1 MSETPPQIPTPSGVS
16 SGASSK
22 DLMRF
27 ESEKKSAGVALFLCW
42 VLGIFGGHRFY
53 MGRPHGATMLII
65 TLVSF
70 PLCFVLIGFASLFAV
85 WIWMVVDLFSVSR
98 WAREYNTAL
107 LAKIQSGQ
115 G

>member
-1 MSETPPQIPTPSGVS
+1 MNETPPQIPS
-16 SGASSK
+16 SPSSK

-27 ESEKKSAGVALFLCW
+27 ENEKKSAGVALFLCW
-42 VLGIFGGHRFY
+42 VVGIFGGHRFY
-53 MGRPHGATMLII
+53 LGRPHAVTMLII

-70 PLCFVLIGFASLFAV
+70 PLCFVLIGFAGILATWV
-85 WIWMVVDLFSVSR
+85 WMIADLFQVSQ
-98 WAREYNTAL
+98 WAREHNTAL

>member
-1 MSETPPQIPTPSGVS
+1 MSETPPVQTTSAPSTP
-16 SGASSK
+16 SSK
-22 DLMRF
+22 DLIRF
-27 ESEKKSAGVALFLCW
+27 ENEKKSAGIALILCW

-53 MGRPHGATMLII
+53 LGRPHAVTMLVI

-70 PLCFVLIGFASLFAV
+70 PLCIVIIGFVGVLTT
-85 WIWMVVDLFSVSR
+85 WIWMIADLYQVSR

-107 LAKIQSGQ
+107 LAKIESGQ